1 MVGRQIDLNKHYLTE
16 VSVRQEI
23 SPSSSE
29 FMLSTPSTAPSTP
42 WWGDTSGDGK
52 FAEGIHFPSSSIAAF
67 YPLDAQQLAS
77 SSTPQSP
84 PSMTTLDF
92 NVQELGQP
100 FDPQYL
106 SLPNVYRPR
115 LPNTTPSSAQRS
127 QHQIHCPALQAHA
140 QQYLERLEKITGHGV
155 INHVKS
161 SSLSKKASEK
171 RRTRTKFAL
180 CPVEGCDTSFTR
192 THNINGEN
200 SSSTTLVITFSF
212 SFDTYVQVIS
222 IIILATCHMYVT
234 RNIATT
240 ALHIRSAL
248 IDTRNMHTVIP
259 LSQANGVKIRAK
271 AWRGQ
276 RRSLS

>member
-1 MVGRQIDLNKHYLTE
+1 M
-16 VSVRQEI
+16 
-23 SPSSSE
+23 
-29 FMLSTPSTAPSTP
+29 
-42 WWGDTSGDGK
+42 SGDSKTDSK
-52 FAEGIHFPSSSIAAF
+52 FTRGIDFPSSSMTNS
-67 YPLDAQQLAS
+67 YPFDAQQLAFPS
-77 SSTPQSP
+77 VPQSP
-84 PSMTTLDF
+84 PLPHTGVHDSKTSVEIIEGSNFPSSSMETLYLFDGR
-92 NVQELGQP
+92 QLGPRSQP
-100 FDPQYL
+100 
-106 SLPNVYRPR
+106 LPHVYRPC
-115 LPNTTPSSAQRS
+115 LPDTTPSSAQRS
-127 QHQIHCPALQAHA
+127 QPQIHCSALQAHA
-140 QQYLERLEKITGHGV
+140 QQYLEHLEKITGHGV

-200 SSSTTLVITFSF
+200 SSSTALVTTFSF

-259 LSQANGVKIRAK
+259 LSQANGVKIKAK
-271 AWRGQ
+271 AWGGQ